1 LGNRIILTVAPAGSK
16 EALQTYR
23 QIIRN
28 GIGGFTLIELIVV
41 ISLISILLFF
51 SIPRLDV
58 SLLKDRDR
66 ELSAWIILNVKSLK
80 EAAFREQQT
89 FVLSLDLDH
98 HRMWAA
104 PADAASDVPAEEKQ
118 RLPRGFRLLG
128 LAYPDQDRI
137 ITGVAEIRFYPKG
150 YSDAA
155 LIYMEDNKNNRITY
169 QIEPFL
175 SRVKIHEG
183 YVEY

>member
-1 LGNRIILTVAPAGSK
+1 MRTH
-16 EALQTYR
+16 R

-28 GIGGFTLIELIVV
+28 GPNGFTLIELIVV

-58 SLLKDRDR
+58 SLVKDRDR
-66 ELSAWIILNVKSLK
+66 ELSAWIILTVKSLK

-98 HRMWAA
+98 NRMWTA
-104 PADAASDVPAEEKQ
+104 PADAAGEIPAEEKQ
-118 RLPRGFRLLG
+118 RLPKGFRLLG
-128 LAYPDQDRI
+128 LVYPDQDRI
-137 ITGVAEIRFYPKG
+137 VTGVAEIRFYPKR

-169 QIEPFL
+169 QIQPFL

-183 YVEY
+183 YIEY